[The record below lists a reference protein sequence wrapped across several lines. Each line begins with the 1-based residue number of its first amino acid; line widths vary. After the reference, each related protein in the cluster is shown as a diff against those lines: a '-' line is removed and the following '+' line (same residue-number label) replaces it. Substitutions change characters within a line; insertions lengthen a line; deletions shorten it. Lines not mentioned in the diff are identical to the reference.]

1 MRTGRPKAPLVL
13 TEAERA
19 TVESLATRAR
29 TRPHLARRARIILLC
44 SQGLASTVVARRL
57 HTRAQTIGKWRGRF
71 FRRRRGGL
79 FEETPTRGP
88 RADSTAEVDS
98 EGVRERVSHT

>member
-19 TVESLATRAR
+19 TAESLATRAR

-57 HTRAQTIGKWRGRF
+57 HTRAQTIGTWRGRSVRD
-71 FRRRRGGL
+71 RRHDLYHGPRPGAARPHGDADLEPGGL
-79 FEETPTRGP
+79 
-88 RADSTAEVDS
+88 RALEST
-98 EGVRERVSHT
+98 